1 MTFARAVLDCAFKKC
16 CMRSGGYDGGR
27 RNYFFPRLGTVNSAR
42 GHSCPVRTVIIGKC
56 MYLRFVVA
64 DIDGDSERALGV
76 FHAVR
81 YLRAAGKLHAYEE
94 DQHDIVRWW
103 FNENLERPTRFTAS
117 RAPFYRKK
125 SRALS
130 WFKDTA
136 TEHLARVRDLAAIL
150 ENHGVPVRTVKAK
163 RVGYVVYEDEYQIV
177 AEPFADTEC

>member
-1 MTFARAVLDCAFKKC
+1 
-16 CMRSGGYDGGR
+16 
-27 RNYFFPRLGTVNSAR
+27 
-42 GHSCPVRTVIIGKC
+42 

-81 YLRAAGKLHAYEE
+81 YLRDAGKLYAYEE
-94 DQHDIVRWW
+94 DQHDMVRWW

-117 RAPFYRKK
+117 KPPFYRKK
-125 SRALS
+125 NKAIS
-130 WFKDTA
+130 WFKHTA
-136 TEHLARVRDLAAIL
+136 IEHLARVRELAAIL
-150 ENHGVPVRTVKAK
+150 DNHGVPVRTLKAK